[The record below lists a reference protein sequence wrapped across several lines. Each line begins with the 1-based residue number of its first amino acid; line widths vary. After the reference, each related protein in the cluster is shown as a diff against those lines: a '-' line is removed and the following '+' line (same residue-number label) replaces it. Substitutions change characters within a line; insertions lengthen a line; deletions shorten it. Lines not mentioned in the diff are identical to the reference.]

1 MEETLN
7 GREFLA
13 HISEDGRRQL
23 LLDHLKGTADL
34 ASEFASP
41 FGQSEYAH
49 YIGLHHDIGKYS
61 KEFQR
66 RLMGGPKV
74 DHSTAGAYIAF
85 QNHMSE
91 GAFSIAGHHSGLP
104 DVGSRT
110 DAEGS
115 TLWARMNKAKENRI
129 PDFSDW
135 SSEIDDDFQK
145 QNRKMSKYSAF
156 FRTHMLYSC
165 LVDADYLDTERF
177 MLGDV
182 KRGVK
187 TSLTDLERK
196 LNQYIA
202 PWLKPSGELNTKRC
216 AILNQ
221 AIQKGKKSSQGL
233 YSLTVPTGGGKTVTS
248 LAFAIN
254 HALCNHLDRIIYVIP
269 YTSII
274 EQTAEVFRKILGNE
288 NVLEHHS
295 GVEYG
300 EDEDSL
306 FYMRSTEN
314 WDMPVIVTTA
324 VQFFESIYK
333 NTSSNSRRLH
343 NVANSVIIFDE
354 AQMMPV
360 KYLRPTLMA
369 IESLVKHF
377 QCSVVMCSA
386 TQPNFSRFVQ
396 VEENKINKENF
407 LALPFTE
414 IMEEDKL
421 PDMYKAFQRVNFK
434 DEGTL
439 SYDDIAQ
446 KMSAFEQVLCIA
458 ATKDEAKKVYEALGD
473 NEVIYLSTNLCPVH
487 RRKVIEDIR
496 ERLKKG
502 KSCKVVSTSVISV
515 GVDIDFPVVFLERV
529 GLDSLIQG
537 AGRCNREGKRK
548 AKDSIVHIFDTDSW
562 LKSKF
567 MELEKSITSLFAK
580 EYPEVDWGDPQAIEY
595 YFNNLY
601 TSKNLDI
608 DILESNKK
616 YNIIE
621 LTKKCS
627 FSKIDEVYRII
638 EDNDCQVFIPFTEEG
653 RDVEVLLRSGK
664 YTRELMRRANQYIVS
679 VRKYDYLKLR
689 EKGALDCLDGDF
701 AILNDQRQYDKV
713 TGLTCSVESGL
724 ITI

>member
-1 MEETLN
+1 MEEAVN
-7 GREFLA
+7 GKEFLA
-13 HISEDGRRQL
+13 HISDDGRKQL

-145 QNRKMSKYSAF
+145 QNSKMSKYSAF

-360 KYLRPTLMA
+360 PFLKPCLRSIA
-369 IESLVKHF
+369 ELVDGYHSTAVL
-377 QCSVVMCSA
+377 CTA
-386 TQPNFSRFVQ
+386 TQPALKPFFEEYLPQYPIEEICSEELSKDMVFDR
-396 VEENKINKENF
+396 VEYESIGSVSEEE
-407 LALPFTE
+407 LIDALNQH
-414 IMEEDKL
+414 D
-421 PDMYKAFQRVNFK
+421 
-434 DEGTL
+434 
-439 SYDDIAQ
+439 
-446 KMSAFEQVLCIA
+446 QVLCIVNSR
-458 ATKDEAKKVYEALGD
+458 KVAKELYSQLETEG
-473 NEVIYLSTNLCPVH
+473 IYHLSTFMYPAH
-487 RRKVIEDIR
+487 RKRVLSEIR
-496 ERLKKG
+496 ERLLIG
-502 KSCKVVSTSVISV
+502 NSCRVISTSLIEA
-515 GVDIDFPVVFLERV
+515 GVDVDFPVVYRELA
-529 GLDSLIQG
+529 GLDSILQAG
-537 AGRCNREGKRK
+537 GRCNREGKRK
-548 AKDSIVHIFDTDSW
+548 KEESHVYVFKIMDRPSPEIFSIQTSTCEFVMSKHKDFNTNEAIHDYFETLLYLKGDNELDQNGILKLIEKEVFPFKTVSSGFQLIGNETRSMYVPTQENQEWMDSIRRGYANKSIYRKAGLYSINLYEYQYQKLKERGAVENIENGSCILSDSS
-562 LKSKF
+562 LYTKETGLELD
-567 MELEKSITSLFAK
+567 MELGIGLF
-580 EYPEVDWGDPQAIEY
+580 
-595 YFNNLY
+595 L
-601 TSKNLDI
+601 
-608 DILESNKK
+608 
-616 YNIIE
+616 
-621 LTKKCS
+621 
-627 FSKIDEVYRII
+627 
-638 EDNDCQVFIPFTEEG
+638 
-653 RDVEVLLRSGK
+653 
-664 YTRELMRRANQYIVS
+664 
-679 VRKYDYLKLR
+679 
-689 EKGALDCLDGDF
+689 
-701 AILNDQRQYDKV
+701 
-713 TGLTCSVESGL
+713 
-724 ITI
+724 